1 MTPVRLAPSMS
12 LLVLLACY
20 DRVCAHR
27 ILEDVPVMQGG
38 LRAVVLQTNCGAAS
52 SLRFHVALLQEG
64 EKERTLLTGVRA
76 VFTLRDARRPPD
88 APPERLRVRWL
99 SRDSISIMYDHRL
112 APAKQDREE
121 RGVHIVYGTW

>member
-52 SLRFHVALLQEG
+52 SLRFHVALLREG
-64 EKERTLLTGVRA
+64 EKEHPTDRC
-76 VFTLRDARRPPD
+76 ARSLHLARCS
-88 APPERLRVRWL
+88 APP
-99 SRDSISIMYDHRL
+99 
-112 APAKQDREE
+112 
-121 RGVHIVYGTW
+121 